1 MGLRKKNIPSRKYRL
16 IAVVL
21 MAAAA
26 LTVGCS
32 SADAP
37 ERATRIPRSPAPPTS
52 DIGATVDALVQER
65 LSKTI
70 TPRTPVTAGFT
81 NEPAATS
88 APVDGDNEGTATP
101 APTPSA
107 VPTPTVAPTANG
119 TATPVIV
126 PTSTPTL
133 DDDHGDDK
141 ATATEII
148 FEESPTV
155 VTGEIDVLDDIDF
168 FKIVNTVPGKTWVFT
183 PEYLPPE
190 TASGRFPT
198 IAIDGTLL
206 EPDPFTG
213 SILYEHNEGTIYLSV
228 SSERFERLGDYRVVI
243 DRTGN

>member
-16 IAVVL
+16 IVVVL
-21 MAAAA
+21 MVAAA

-81 NEPAATS
+81 NEPTGTS
-88 APVDGDNEGTATP
+88 TPVGGDNEGTATP

-107 VPTPTVAPTANG
+107 VPTPTVAPTA
-119 TATPVIV
+119 TVVV

-133 DDDHGDDK
+133 VDDHGDDK
-141 ATATEII
+141 AAATEII

-155 VTGEIDVLDDIDF
+155 VTGEIEVLDDIDF
-168 FKIVNTVPGKTWVFT
+168 FEIVNTVPGKTWVFT

-190 TASGRFPT
+190 TSSGRFPT
-198 IAIDGTLL
+198 IAIDGTSL
-206 EPDPFTG
+206 EPDLFTG
-213 SILYEHNEGTIYLSV
+213 AILYEHDEGTIYLSV

-243 DRTGN
+243 DRISN